1 MELFSLKNK
10 TAIVTGACGLIGREH
25 CRALAEA
32 GANVVVADINEDVC
46 VEFAK
51 SLSAVSPLT
60 SGEGSGVSTHL
71 GLALNVT
78 DKSSLEAGRD
88 KILARYG
95 SIDILINNAAI
106 NDMFENPAM
115 AATQSM
121 FEHYPLDM
129 WLKSLDVNVTGVFL
143 CSQVFGTVM
152 AQQGKGSIINVAST
166 YGIVGPDQSIY
177 QNENGEQTFY
187 KSPAYPATKGAVVN
201 FTRFLAAYWGEKGVR
216 VNTLSPGGVEN
227 SQDEFFVQN
236 YSKKTALKRMA
247 VPTDYK
253 GAVVFLSSDASAY
266 MTGANLIVD
275 GGWTA
280 M

>member
-1 MELFSLKNK
+1 MSLHNKIVLITGGSSGIGKALVDAALARGARVAVCARSLDKLHQAFKPSENLFCYRADVSKE
-10 TAIVTGACGLIGREH
+10 AD
-25 CRALAEA
+25 CRAFVDA
-32 GANVVVADINEDVC
+32 
-46 VEFAK
+46 
-51 SLSAVSPLT
+51 AVNKW
-60 SGEGSGVSTHL
+60 SGVD
-71 GLALNVT
+71 V
-78 DKSSLEAGRD
+78 
-88 KILARYG
+88 
-95 SIDILINNAAI
+95 LINNAAI

-177 QNENGEQTFY
+177 QNAKGEQTFY